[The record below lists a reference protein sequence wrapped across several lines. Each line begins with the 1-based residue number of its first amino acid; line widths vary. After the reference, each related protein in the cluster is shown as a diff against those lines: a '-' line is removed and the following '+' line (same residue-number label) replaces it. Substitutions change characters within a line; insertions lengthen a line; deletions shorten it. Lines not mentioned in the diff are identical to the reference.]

1 MDLESSLWTGFR
13 SPVSLNAIG
22 FWVFWEFFGFLFFQV
37 FCLFCVNFGKLVIFS
52 QEICLFHLSCQICW
66 YKGMYNIFIIVLV
79 SLGQKNR
86 EKSIKQNADS
96 LKKINK
102 VDKLDQERMR
112 ERE

>member
-1 MDLESSLWTGFR
+1 
-13 SPVSLNAIG
+13 
-22 FWVFWEFFGFLFFQV
+22 
-37 FCLFCVNFGKLVIFS
+37 
-52 QEICLFHLSCQICW
+52 
-66 YKGMYNIFIIVLV
+66 MYNIFIIVLV

-112 ERE
+112 EREWMGKQISDHQFFKTWVCLR